1 MTLHLKDD
9 ELAGRMGLQPKELNK
24 VIAVL
29 SNDCLVKVYRQNEL
43 KEGAQRSV
51 GKQYYYIDYEH
62 FCNVVKWRIAK
73 MWNKIDH
80 KLRNEID
87 NKGYICPQC
96 KASYTPLEVDK
107 IMDFIRGIFVCEICQ
122 HELVENEDAESVQGS
137 KDRMMRFNH
146 QMRFIREGLQ
156 KSETMT
162 LPQFDVAAW
171 VKNHA
176 QAELE
181 QKQKMNGGAGGGGE
195 SGANGVGVGLK
206 VAGADSSGKREDGIG
221 ILMVMDGDG
230 DDEDKRR
237 REREKEAEQ
246 KRVQNAL
253 PSWHL
258 KSTITGDLT
267 ALGVKESAR
276 AAAAAQAR
284 EQLGLGDESLRGLG
298 VAGLP
303 KPRHSSSSSLSL
315 PTSNLKAEDAA
326 STADQD
332 AELYEQYY
340 ASLAAN
346 STYSGSTP
354 VSTIAT
360 PSATVPSEFGADMD
374 DEEDR
379 KPSIQYLDS
388 LSEYRKRS
396 RSIDDVGSGGP
407 RTPKIAKTDSSSSVG
422 GFANGFGSASEF
434 SSSFSSA
441 YEEPPPPSQPAGED
455 PLVYVNGVA
464 KPLSLI
470 TEDDHDMMTPEEYT
484 AYFQILEENS

>member
-1 MTLHLKDD
+1 
-9 ELAGRMGLQPKELNK
+9 
-24 VIAVL
+24 
-29 SNDCLVKVYRQNEL
+29 
-43 KEGAQRSV
+43 
-51 GKQYYYIDYEH
+51 
-62 FCNVVKWRIAK
+62 
-73 MWNKIDH
+73 
-80 KLRNEID
+80 
-87 NKGYICPQC
+87 
-96 KASYTPLEVDK
+96 
-107 IMDFIRGIFVCEICQ
+107 MDFIRGIFVCEICQ

-171 VKNHA
+171 VKSHA

-181 QKQKMNGGAGGGGE
+181 QKQKMANGGVGGGGE
-195 SGANGVGVGLK
+195 NGMNGVGVGLK
-206 VAGADSSGKREDGIG
+206 VAGADSNGKREEGIG

-246 KRVQNAL
+246 KRAQNAL

-284 EQLGLGDESLRGLG
+284 EHLGLGDESLRGLG

-303 KPRHSSSSSLSL
+303 KSRHASSSSLSL
-315 PTSNLKAEDAA
+315 PIASSLKPEDAS
-326 STADQD
+326 STADQE

-340 ASLAAN
+340 ANLAAN
-346 STYSGSTP
+346 SSYSGSTP
-354 VSTIAT
+354 VSTTAT
-360 PSATVPSEFGADMD
+360 PSATVPSEYGVDID
-374 DEEDR
+374 EEEDR
-379 KPSIQYLDS
+379 KPTIQYLDS

-396 RSIDDVGSGGP
+396 RSIDDVGTGGP
-407 RTPKIAKTDSSSSVG
+407 RTPKIAKTDSSSSLG
-422 GFANGFGSASEF
+422 GLTNGFGNVSVEYP
-434 SSSFSSA
+434 SSSFLSA
-441 YEEPPPPSQPAGED
+441 YEEPPPPSQSAGGD
-455 PLVYVNGVA
+455 PLVYGEFFSCPHA
-464 KPLSLI
+464 
-470 TEDDHDMMTPEEYT
+470 
-484 AYFQILEENS
+484 